1 MLSVDGYNLRAGQ
14 VGDIASIV
22 NLLIEHGASEV
33 DDSAIVDSLKLYA
46 SVVAEH
52 EGSLVSFVYCR
63 PATSDVM
70 ELAGFMVHGEHR
82 GRKVGTSMLS
92 FLEEQISS
100 DYSALMVMVDE
111 SKCEQD
117 FPRENALIF
126 FYRNQFKTVAA
137 SPGTDILWHS
147 FS

>member
-1 MLSVDGYNLRAGQ
+1 MLPVDGYSLRAGQ

-22 NLLIEHGASEV
+22 SLLIEHGASVV
-33 DDSAIVDSLKLYA
+33 DDSAIVDSLRLHA

-52 EGSLVSFVYCR
+52 EGSLVGFVYCR

-82 GRKVGTSMLS
+82 RRKVGTSMLS
-92 FLEEQISS
+92 FLAERISC
-100 DYSALMVMVDE
+100 DYTALMAMVDE
-111 SKCEQD
+111 SKCEQN

-137 SPGTDILWHS
+137 SVGTDILWHG